1 MPIFTSAAD
10 CSLPDRQGSQSHYGL
25 LRYWVYFMFYGRE
38 MMKLFSITGLFFRV
52 VLTGLVITG
61 AALSLS
67 APAFAQYFDNG
78 YYYRLSTQF
87 RGNGNCL
94 DVFNGGANNNMTHLT
109 NCADYSG
116 QYWRLSDAGNG
127 YYRLSTMFRGVNM
140 CLDIHNGG
148 PRNNQPHLVPCAN
161 YSGQFWNI
169 RNEGGWN
176 RLTTQF
182 RGAGMCL
189 DIFNGGPSN
198 NMPHL
203 TGCANYSGQFW
214 HLQQTNKRY

>member
-1 MPIFTSAAD
+1 
-10 CSLPDRQGSQSHYGL
+10 
-25 LRYWVYFMFYGRE
+25 
-38 MMKLFSITGLFFRV
+38 
-52 VLTGLVITG
+52 
-61 AALSLS
+61 
-67 APAFAQYFDNG
+67 
-78 YYYRLSTQF
+78 
-87 RGNGNCL
+87 
-94 DVFNGGANNNMTHLT
+94 
-109 NCADYSG
+109 
-116 QYWRLSDAGNG
+116 
-127 YYRLSTMFRGVNM
+127 M